1 MSQIDI
7 ATSQVYRTVQIVN
20 LSHNE
25 LRTNRINRRMAR
37 TKTKDKKRQKGQ
49 RKLNRRLQSEGKIP
63 WVMNFKKGLEVT
75 KHMIKA
81 VNCSIDVDK
90 AKRTVEGYKQQYR
103 ANK

>member
-49 RKLNRRLQSEGKIP
+49 RKLSKWRKNPLGDE
-63 WVMNFKKGLEVT
+63 F
-75 KHMIKA
+75 
-81 VNCSIDVDK
+81 
-90 AKRTVEGYKQQYR
+90 
-103 ANK
+103 